1 MKTKRLINIIL
12 ILLLIPLWAI
22 SQTPKGNGTQLMEE
36 ANRFFEAGEYKQAK
50 DKYSDVYLDY
60 GNRDALDRVDVCT
73 ECLNLLSKAMNFERE
88 DNYTSAI
95 DSYQSILKLNSK
107 DPNVAKYVANCKKK
121 QYQPMLDKA
130 RSLYREGDYRQAQNN
145 LKQYMFSTGVN
156 DEVLSNSIANCINLL
171 TLAEAA
177 YNNKNYSQ
185 AKIYYNKIIQI
196 NPTDA
201 KSTKAVADIRRLTSE
216 TINSSRGASS
226 ASSVKYKI
234 GGQSPNGYIIC
245 YLDESCQHGWEMRV
259 NERGTCQHQIFPS
272 RDWRV
277 PSRDEMYVIYKNR
290 YTLGLNKRYWTST
303 RSKKVA
309 NWEFFYTLDFGTGKF
324 KSTDQ
329 YKDFP
334 SIIIH
339 NF

>member
-1 MKTKRLINIIL
+1 M
-12 ILLLIPLWAI
+12 PLWAM
-22 SQTPKGNGTQLMEE
+22 SQTSKGNATQLMTE
-36 ANRFFEAGEYKQAK
+36 ANKFFESGEYKQAK

-60 GNRDALDRVDVCT
+60 GNREALERVDACT
-73 ECLNLLSKAMNFERE
+73 QCLNLLSKAMSFERE
-88 DNYTSAI
+88 DNYSGAI
-95 DSYQSILKLNSK
+95 DSYQSILRLNSK
-107 DPNVAKYVANCKKK
+107 DPNMAGYIANCKKK
-121 QYQPMLDKA
+121 QYQPMLDNA

-145 LKQYMFSTGVN
+145 LNQYILYTGIN
-156 DEVLSNSIANCINLL
+156 DETLSGSIAKCLNLL

-177 YNNKNYSQ
+177 YNKKNYSQ
-185 AKIYYNKIIQI
+185 AKAYYNEIIQI
-196 NPTDA
+196 NPSDA
-201 KSTKAVADIRRLTSE
+201 KSTKVMADIRRLTSE
-216 TINSSRGASS
+216 TVKSSSGAS
-226 ASSVKYKI
+226 AANNYKYKI
-234 GGQSPNGYIIC
+234 GGKSPNGYTIC
-245 YLDESCQHGWEMRV
+245 YLDESGQHGWEMSV
-259 NERGTCQHQIFPS
+259 NERGTCQHQIWGVHG
-272 RDWRV
+272 DWRV